1 MSPGRAAGLHAMDT
15 HKGPDPEAPAPDP
28 PDGTAP
34 QGTAPQGTAPYG
46 TGRPDDGPRP
56 TTIEHA
62 VALLADAW
70 RRR

>member
-1 MSPGRAAGLHAMDT
+1 MSPGRAAGLHAVDT

-28 PDGTAP
+28 SD
-34 QGTAPQGTAPYG
+34 GTAPQGTAPYG

>member
-15 HKGPDPEAPAPDP
+15 HKGPDPEAPAPEP
-28 PDGTAP
+28 PD
-34 QGTAPQGTAPYG
+34 GTAPQGTAPYG

>member
-1 MSPGRAAGLHAMDT
+1 MSPGRAAGLHAVDT

-28 PDGTAP
+28 PD
-34 QGTAPQGTAPYG
+34 GTAPQGTAPYG

>member
-34 QGTAPQGTAPYG
+34 QGTAPYG